1 MVLKH
6 AFNWFLIC
14 FLMGQVPAWA
24 QGGPKSPVVFV
35 LAASETVRL
44 TGQDG
49 GTFSALPTQRL
60 VFGQTLELPKGARVS
75 LLVLKTGNRRV
86 FHGPA
91 QLKVIA
97 DTVRLVKGAAPKVSP
112 VSQAELDMVQQ
123 WMSLYARPRIRPTL
137 PAPNVSEEST
147 FQVIEPIDQS
157 LLLTRSPEFVF
168 RGEPPREGNLMVFDA
183 RGKRFWVA
191 PIEGEYLTFPPA
203 ANFNWGQ
210 SFTWEVRKLT
220 GGRLLSGSF
229 QIASE
234 ETARALLEA
243 RVADLPGV
251 LPEAELLYGMRLH
264 LAGAY
269 VEARSVFARLGLQVD
284 AQGQPRRVEGATM
297 PQPAQPAQPVS
308 ANQPS
313 SSSQRK

>member
-1 MVLKH
+1 MVL
-6 AFNWFLIC
+6 L
-14 FLMGQVPAWA
+14 LMGHAQSWA
-24 QGGPKSPVVFV
+24 QSTTNDPVVFV
-35 LAASETVRL
+35 LAVSGQVSL
-44 TGQDG
+44 TGPKGQ
-49 GTFSALPTQRL
+49 AAPLLPTQRL
-60 VFGQTLELPKGARVS
+60 SFGQTMTLGKGARVS
-75 LLVLKTGNRRV
+75 VLVLKTGNRRV
-86 FHGPA
+86 FQGPA

-112 VSQAELDMVQQ
+112 MSQAEIDMVQQ
-123 WMSLYARPRIRPTL
+123 WMSLYARPRIKPSPVN
-137 PAPNVSEEST
+137 PASAEENT
-147 FQVIEPIDQS
+147 FQVIEPIDNS

-264 LAGAY
+264 LAGAF
-269 VEARSVFARLGLQVD
+269 VEAKSVFARLGLQID
-284 AQGQPRRVEGATM
+284 AHGRLSPLAVGTA
-297 PQPAQPAQPVS
+297 PSAAPA
-308 ANQPS
+308 N
-313 SSSQRK
+313 

>member
-6 AFNWFLIC
+6 AFHWLLALL
-14 FLMGQVPAWA
+14 LMGHASVWA
-24 QGGPKSPVVFV
+24 QPTQSAPVLFV
-35 LAASETVRL
+35 LAASGGVNLNGPE
-44 TGQDG
+44 GQ
-49 GTFSALPTQRL
+49 TYSVLPTQRL
-60 VFGQTLELPKGARVS
+60 VFGQSITVPKGGRVS
-75 LLVLKTGNRRV
+75 FLVLKTGNRRV
-86 FHGPA
+86 FQGPA

-112 VSQAELDMVQQ
+112 MSQAELDMVQQ
-123 WMSLYARPRIRPTL
+123 WMSLYARPRVKPSSSPPSNT
-137 PAPNVSEEST
+137 EENA
-147 FQVIEPIDQS
+147 FQVIEPIDNS

-264 LAGAY
+264 LAGAF
-269 VEARSVFARLGLQVD
+269 VEAKSVFTRLGLQID
-284 AQGQPRRVEGATM
+284 LQGQPRQVVGSTA
-297 PQPAQPAQPVS
+297 S
-308 ANQPS
+308 ALAN
-313 SSSQRK
+313 

>member
-6 AFNWFLIC
+6 TLHWFLALL
-14 FLMGQVPAWA
+14 LMGHAGVWA
-24 QGGPKSPVVFV
+24 QSGQTAPVVFV
-35 LAASETVRL
+35 LAAS
-44 TGQDG
+44 G
-49 GTFSALPTQRL
+49 GVSLSGTQEQAYPVLPTQRL
-60 VFGQTLELPKGARVS
+60 VFGQQISVPKGGRVS
-75 LLVLKTGNRRV
+75 VLVLKTGNRRV
-86 FHGPA
+86 FQGPA

-112 VSQAELDMVQQ
+112 MSQAELDMVQQ
-123 WMSLYARPRIRPTL
+123 WMSLYARPRVKPVLATPTNTEE
-137 PAPNVSEEST
+137 NV
-147 FQVIEPIDQS
+147 FQVLEPIDNS

-264 LAGAY
+264 LAGAF
-269 VEARSVFARLGLQVD
+269 VEAKSVFARLGLQID
-284 AQGQPRRVEGATM
+284 AQGQPR
-297 PQPAQPAQPVS
+297 S
-308 ANQPS
+308 AVGFNAAAAAN
-313 SSSQRK
+313 